1 MAFLFIHSEVAVRK
15 ATATKP
21 PSTLVRQSTLFDDFV
36 AYKTL
41 DNIIIVRGYAGQY
54 IGTSLILQ

>member
-1 MAFLFIHSEVAVRK
+1 VRK